1 MAIEYH
7 NAWLY
12 SSGNYVP
19 IVEYLLSLSPFPL
32 FLLLYIIQQCLK
44 PFKTFT
50 VLMEKSRCR
59 KTSLFP
65 LRNYSSSPQ
74 GL

>member
-19 IVEYLLSLSPFPL
+19 IVEYLLSLSPLPVF
-32 FLLLYIIQQCLK
+32 FTIIHN
-44 PFKTFT
+44 TT
-50 VLMEKSRCR
+50 VS
-59 KTSLFP
+59 
-65 LRNYSSSPQ
+65 
-74 GL
+74 